1 MTYQQIL
8 EALEETDLPVVY
20 NAWEIGN
27 VPDLPYI
34 VFTYPNNNDFKAD
47 DENYVEIVALNIE
60 LYSETKDI
68 PLEKDVEEVLK
79 DYFVFS
85 KESIWLE
92 SEHMNETLYQTEV
105 IING

>member
-8 EALEETDLPVVY
+8 DALEETDLPVVY